1 MSAFPVESQDLL
13 SPELTADPH
22 EYFET
27 LRRHDPVHWNEPAK
41 GWLHTRYAD
50 ISDAMF
56 DPRLSSNRAL
66 PLLDSMTP
74 ERREVMAPMLQTISR
89 WMVVNDPPVHTRLR
103 KLSNAAF
110 RQQRVVA
117 MGEWIAE
124 MVDDLL
130 DEFIASGDNDLLGG
144 FANQLPAMTIARM
157 LGAPD
162 EDLPKIHE
170 WSEELGLVAFGG
182 GGEARPDRHSRA
194 LVGIREMEQY
204 LHVLI
209 EKVRREPGQDMIS
222 VLVHDQSGDSDDRL
236 TDDEIAAMSAL
247 ILLAGHETTAN
258 LLTNA
263 VVTLTR
269 HPEQLDLLVSSPE
282 LVKGAVEEVLRYEGP
297 VKVLTRWVTEDHER
311 GGRTIKEGERVLLVQ
326 PSGNR
331 DAEMFPDGD
340 VFDIQRPTQPLHLGF
355 GRGIHAC
362 IGAQLARL
370 EARVALPKLLQRLPG
385 LAVVGD
391 VDWAPS
397 FASRGV
403 NTLPI
408 SYQGMRAT
416 VASRRDG

>member
-1 MSAFPVESQDLL
+1 VCAFRVESQDLL

-22 EYFET
+22 PYFET
-27 LRRHDPVHWNEPAK
+27 LRRDDPVHWNESAK

-56 DPRLSSNRAL
+56 DPRLSSDRAL

-110 RQQRVVA
+110 RQQRVAA

-124 MVDDLL
+124 MVDDLIDDFL
-130 DEFIASGDNDLLGG
+130 ASGQNDFLSG
-144 FANQLPAMTIARM
+144 FATQLPAMTITRM

-162 EDLPKIHE
+162 EDLPRIHE

-182 GGEARPDRHSRA
+182 GGAGRPDRHARA
-194 LVGIREMEQY
+194 LVGIHEMEQY
-204 LHVLI
+204 LHELI
-209 EKVRREPGQDMIS
+209 ENVRCAPGQDMIS
-222 VLVHDQSGDSDDRL
+222 VLVHDQSGDVDDRL
-236 TDDEIAAMSAL
+236 TDDEIAAMAAL
-247 ILLAGHETTAN
+247 ILLAGHETTSN

-263 VVTLTR
+263 VVTLTQ
-269 HPEQLDLLVSSPE
+269 HPDQLELLKSSPE
-282 LVKGAVEEVLRYEGP
+282 LVNGTVEEVLRYEGP
-297 VKVLTRWVTEDHER
+297 VKVLTRWVIEDHER
-311 GGRTIKEGERVLLVQ
+311 GGRNIKAGERVLLVQ

-331 DAEMFPDGD
+331 DTQMFANGD
-340 VFDIQRPTQPLHLGF
+340 VFDIRRPTQPLHLGF

-370 EARVALPKLLQRLPG
+370 EVRVALPKILDRLPG
-385 LAVVGD
+385 LAIVGD

-403 NTLPI
+403 NALPI
-408 SYQGMRAT
+408 SYQGMA
-416 VASRRDG
+416 AALKP

>member
-1 MSAFPVESQDLL
+1 VCALRIESQDLL
-13 SPELTADPH
+13 SPELTADPYG
-22 EYFET
+22 YFET
-27 LRRHDPVHWNEPAK
+27 LRRDDPVHWNEQAK

-56 DPRLSSNRAL
+56 DPRLSSDRAL

-110 RQQRVVA
+110 RQQRVAA
-117 MGEWIAE
+117 MGEWIGE
-124 MVDDLL
+124 MVDELL
-130 DEFIASGDNDLLGG
+130 DEFIASGRTDLLSG
-144 FANQLPAMTIARM
+144 FAYQLPAMTITRM

-162 EDLPKIHE
+162 ADLPKIHE

-182 GGEARPDRHSRA
+182 GGVARPDRHSRA

-209 EKVRREPGQDMIS
+209 EKARREPGQDMIS
-222 VLVHDQSGDSDDRL
+222 VLVHDDSGDTNDRL

-247 ILLAGHETTAN
+247 ILLAGHETTTN
-258 LLTNA
+258 LLANA

-269 HPEQLDLLVSSPE
+269 HPDQLDLLRSSPE
-282 LVKGAVEEVLRYEGP
+282 LVNGAVEEVLRYEGP
-297 VKVLTRWVTEDHER
+297 VKVLTRWVIEDHQR
-311 GGRTIKEGERVLLVQ
+311 GGRTIKAGERVLLVQ

-331 DAEMFPDGD
+331 DGEMFSDGD
-340 VFDIQRPTQPLHLGF
+340 VFDIRRPTQPLHLGF

-370 EARVALPKLLQRLPG
+370 EARVALPKLLARLPG

-397 FASRGV
+397 FASRAV
-403 NTLPI
+403 NALPI
-408 SYQGMRAT
+408 SYQGMKAALT
-416 VASRRDG
+416 S

>member
-1 MSAFPVESQDLL
+1 MSASPVESQDLL
-13 SPELTADPH
+13 SRELTVDPY

-27 LRRHDPVHWNEPAK
+27 LRHHDPVHWNEQAK
-41 GWLHTRYAD
+41 GWLLTRYAD

-56 DPRLSSNRAL
+56 DPRLSSDRAL

-74 ERREVMAPMLQTISR
+74 ERREAMAPVLQTISR

-110 RQQRVVA
+110 RQQRVAA
-117 MGEWIAE
+117 MGEWIGE
-124 MVDDLL
+124 MVDGLL
-130 DEFIASGDNDLLGG
+130 DEFIATGQNDLLSG
-144 FANQLPAMTIARM
+144 FAYQLPAMTITRM

-182 GGEARPDRHSRA
+182 GGDARPSRHSRA

-222 VLVHDQSGDSDDRL
+222 VLVHDESTDSDDRL

-247 ILLAGHETTAN
+247 ILLAGHETTTN

-263 VVTLTR
+263 VITLTR
-269 HPEQLDLLVSSPE
+269 HPDQLELLKSAPE
-282 LVKGAVEEVLRYEGP
+282 LVNGAVEEVLRYEGP

-311 GGRTIKEGERVLLVQ
+311 GGRKIKAGQRVLLVQ

-331 DAEMFPDGD
+331 DTEIFPDGD
-340 VFDIQRPTQPLHLGF
+340 VFNIQRPTQPLHLGF

-370 EARVALPKLLQRLPG
+370 EARVALPKLLERLPG

-397 FASRGV
+397 FASRAV
-403 NTLPI
+403 TALPI
-408 SYQGMRAT
+408 SYQGMPALT
-416 VASRRDG
+416 S

>member
-1 MSAFPVESQDLL
+1 MCALHIESQDLL
-13 SPELTADPH
+13 SPELTADPYR
-22 EYFET
+22 YFET
-27 LRRHDPVHWNEPAK
+27 LRRHDPVHWNEQAK
-41 GWLHTRYAD
+41 GWLLTRYAD

-56 DPRLSSNRAL
+56 DPRLSSDRAL

-74 ERREVMAPMLQTISR
+74 ERRVAMAPILQTISR
-89 WMVVNDPPVHTRLR
+89 WTVVNDPPVHTRLR

-110 RQQRVVA
+110 RQQRVAA
-117 MGEWIAE
+117 MGEWIGE
-124 MVDDLL
+124 MVDGLL
-130 DEFIASGDNDLLGG
+130 DEFIATGQDDLLSG
-144 FANQLPAMTIARM
+144 FAYQLPAMTITRM

-162 EDLPKIHE
+162 EDLPKIHD

-182 GGEARPDRHSRA
+182 GGEARPGRHSRA

-222 VLVHDQSGDSDDRL
+222 VLVHDESTGSDDRL

-247 ILLAGHETTAN
+247 ILLAGHETTTN

-269 HPEQLDLLVSSPE
+269 NPDQLELLKSSPE
-282 LVKGAVEEVLRYEGP
+282 LVNGAVEEVLRYEGP

-311 GGRTIKEGERVLLVQ
+311 GGRKIKAGERALLVQ

-331 DAEMFPDGD
+331 DTEMFPDGD
-340 VFDIQRPTQPLHLGF
+340 VFNVQRPTQPLHLGF

-370 EARVALPKLLQRLPG
+370 EARVALPKLLERLPG

-397 FASRGV
+397 FASRAV
-403 NTLPI
+403 TALPI
-408 SYQGMRAT
+408 SYEGMPALT
-416 VASRRDG
+416 S

>member
-1 MSAFPVESQDLL
+1 MSASPVESQDLL
-13 SPELTADPH
+13 SPELTVDPY

-27 LRRHDPVHWNEPAK
+27 LRHHDPVHWNEQAK
-41 GWLHTRYAD
+41 GWLLTRYAD

-56 DPRLSSNRAL
+56 DPRLSSDRAL

-74 ERREVMAPMLQTISR
+74 ERREAMAPILQTISR

-110 RQQRVVA
+110 RQQRVAA
-117 MGEWIAE
+117 MGEWIGE
-124 MVDDLL
+124 MVDGLL
-130 DEFIASGDNDLLGG
+130 DEFIATGQHDLLSG
-144 FANQLPAMTIARM
+144 FAYQLPAMTITRM

-182 GGEARPDRHSRA
+182 GGEARPGRHSRA

-222 VLVHDQSGDSDDRL
+222 VLVHDESTDSDDRL

-247 ILLAGHETTAN
+247 ILLAGHETTTN

-269 HPEQLDLLVSSPE
+269 HPDQLELLKSSPE
-282 LVKGAVEEVLRYEGP
+282 LVNGAVEEVLRYEGP

-311 GGRTIKEGERVLLVQ
+311 GGRKIKAGERALLVQ

-331 DAEMFPDGD
+331 DSEMFADGD
-340 VFDIQRPTQPLHLGF
+340 VFNIQRPTQPLHLGF

-370 EARVALPKLLQRLPG
+370 EARVALPKLLERLPG

-397 FASRGV
+397 FASRAV
-403 NTLPI
+403 TALP
-408 SYQGMRAT
+408 
-416 VASRRDG
+416 